1 MDVRLPDGHIIR
13 NVPDGMSK
21 ADLTAKLQSN
31 GYDVSNLGGAGASGA
46 GASAREIPTT
56 YNGDLAP
63 RDEYTPIVPPEAQVL
78 QGQVR
83 PRWKYSV
90 RPTMER
96 VRPPLRHGVSISIS
110 AGRRVRPKA
119 HPC

>member
-46 GASAREIPTT
+46 GASALEIPTT
-56 YNGDLAP
+56 YNGERAP
-63 RDEYTPIVPPEAQVL
+63 RDEYTP
-78 QGQVR
+78 
-83 PRWKYSV
+83 Y
-90 RPTMER
+90 
-96 VRPPLRHGVSISIS
+96 RPPRKHNLRG
-110 AGRRVRPKA
+110 
-119 HPC
+119 

>member
-13 NVPDGMSK
+13 NVPDGTSK

-56 YNGDLAP
+56 YNGELAP
-63 RDEYTPIVPPEAQVL
+63 RDEYTPYRSPPEAQPRGSPSPKA
-78 QGQVR
+78 Q
-83 PRWKYSV
+83 PRWS
-90 RPTMER
+90 P
-96 VRPPLRHGVSISIS
+96 S
-110 AGRRVRPKA
+110 PKSSA
-119 HPC
+119 HPRGAVGGDRFVA